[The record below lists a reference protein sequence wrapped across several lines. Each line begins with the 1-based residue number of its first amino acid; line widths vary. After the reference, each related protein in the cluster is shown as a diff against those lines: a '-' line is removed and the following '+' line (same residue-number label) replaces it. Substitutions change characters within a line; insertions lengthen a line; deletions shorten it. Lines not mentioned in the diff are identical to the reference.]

1 MFFRKLVFVFT
12 LLFSATLCA
21 QPADTLF
28 EKEWLGIDTLIVH
41 NDLTRSA
48 LDKVAALHKKAKQ
61 KQLHAQVIKC
71 LIYEYTLQNRIT
83 EGVSDSL
90 LNSFRKELADTRDET
105 AKAILHSLLAKLYRQ
120 YLDKNFWKLIDR
132 KKTTHISNPDISTWG
147 AADFAQTI
155 RKHLA
160 QSLEKTAVL
169 QQTPVDRYD
178 AVLKRGTARSL
189 RPTLY
194 DLLVH
199 EALDYLRSAEQ
210 LMIRSAL
217 LRPATTFTLPG
228 KPALATLDN
237 FILHRFFTK
246 DSSSPSW
253 NSLQLFQQLLQFHR
267 KDADPNALLELNTE
281 RIEWAYQQT
290 DLAEKD
296 ALYATALKEMTDSY
310 PAYAATAQ
318 AWYLQARKEADKAAT
333 YQPFQDSTG
342 RWSYRIAKAT
352 AEKALSLFSGKEDHP
367 GITNLQNLL
376 REIHRKEVST
386 RTESVNLPRKPFR
399 ALVNYRNIDTLYAR
413 IIRIENADFPEN
425 NFINEEGWKKITR
438 QKAFRNMVISLPAT
452 EDHQL
457 HGVEIKLD
465 ELPVGKYALLCSDNK
480 QFNDS
485 LHTLSLQYFQ
495 VSHLSYVRNGNDFFV
510 LNRSTGQP
518 MPGVTV
524 HIYKS
529 WYSGNAWVNYPV
541 TEKTTDPNGRFSC
554 TAETN
559 NERASFALTLKDDQ
573 LVSQNQDYIFQ
584 NNFTRSNPDSITYE
598 KRNQRIFFFTDRS
611 IYRPGQTVFFKGI
624 AVSRDYHTKRSK
636 GFSSKEPY
644 WVYLHDANQKIID
657 SLKLT
662 LNDFSSLSGN
672 FQLPKNVLTGS
683 FHLSLKQIPVQD
695 NYFSVEEYKRPAFQV
710 SFDKVKAAYRLQDTV
725 TVTGNAM
732 AYAGNSI
739 SGSKV
744 VYNVTRITQWREPWK
759 KRGNL
764 YLSGNTRQISSGET
778 ITDAAGKFSINFIA
792 LADDIVDRSG
802 DPYFEYKVSAD
813 ITDINGETRSRET
826 KIRIGTNALQLSLN
840 APAMM
845 ETDSLNKISIST
857 TNPSDEKQAATVQLQ
872 IYSLQDP
879 GRRIRKR
886 YWQRPDQFILT
897 KETFLSYFPSDEYE
911 EESDYQNW
919 PVIQSVSAVTIDTKV
934 TDSYSITPGTLT
946 AGFYKVTAMTTD
958 THGEKVTAVTYV
970 QVFNTASQ
978 AFGNHTATFQFA
990 YQRIIQPGETAV
1002 FASGSTADV
1011 FVIRQLLKPDIQK
1024 EPYQFIHKKKGLENI
1039 RYTATDKDRGGVAIA
1054 EVFVWDNR
1062 VYQNTYDIAVPWHNK
1077 ALQITY
1083 ATWRNKTE
1091 PGSKEKW
1098 TMTVLGEGKEKNA
1111 AEILTGMY
1119 DASLDQ
1125 FKPHS
1130 WSEPYLWQNNN
1141 YRNQFNGSANF
1152 NETASFE
1159 KNIPVSYQPV
1169 AAIEF
1174 DQLAANGY
1182 TLWNQNLSRWIND
1195 SVFHLSLS
1203 LRRSLKQLNESG
1215 VAGYGLPM
1223 KKTLSAGAVRIR
1235 GISSLDQKKEEM
1247 LTETSLNKLFAPPAL
1262 AEAVDITEENTP
1274 PLPDLKQ
1281 VTPRKNFNETAFFLP
1296 HLYADSSGKYS
1307 FSFTMPEALTQW
1319 KWMSLAHT
1327 RDLAFGYNSE
1337 YVVTQKQLMVQPN
1350 APRFLR
1356 EGDNMEL
1363 SSKIVNLSDKELTG
1377 QVSLEL
1383 LDAATLTSVDGW
1395 FQNVFPT
1402 QYFTVEA
1409 GKSFL
1414 VKFPVQIPFNY
1425 NRLLTWRIKAS
1436 TGALSD
1442 GEENTLPVVTNRI
1455 LVTESLPLFV
1465 AGDTTRNFRFDKL
1478 LQNTSESLT
1487 QEALT
1492 LEYSSNPI
1500 WYAVQ
1505 ALPYLMEY
1513 PYECA
1518 EQSFNRL
1525 YANLLAAWIVNKDP
1539 LLKKVFTQWQQDSS
1553 SLQSNL
1559 QKNEELKQILL
1570 QETPWVLAAEN
1581 EEQQKKNLALLFDL
1595 VKLGTQ
1601 TNALIEKLTQLQL
1614 PNGAFSWFKGG
1625 YEDRYITNY
1634 ILTGIGKLKRLGA
1647 LSPET
1652 AGKMRGLLVNAIR
1665 YMDAKNQEDYQA
1677 LVRNKA
1683 DLAKH
1688 LPTYGQVEYL
1698 YMRSFFRDIAQQ
1710 SPKAYD
1716 YFFMQARK
1724 TWVQQS
1730 SYYKAQLGLVFYRN
1744 GAEKTATGSILPA
1757 LLENAVIDAQQG
1769 MYWKTAYGRYWYQ
1782 SPIEHQSMLIAFF
1795 SEINQQA
1802 KDPAVN
1808 KQLNAMRTWLLLNKQ
1823 TNHWKTTIATADA
1836 CYALLLNGDDWLSR
1850 ERTVTIQ
1857 LGKTQISSNNET
1869 TAAGTGYFKK
1879 RIEGSRIINDMGN
1892 ITVTT
1897 RSGTSPFASPQK
1909 NSSPSWGS
1917 VYWQYFEDLDKITTA
1932 ATPLSITK
1940 KIFIE
1945 KNTDGGKLLQAVNEG
1960 EELTIGD
1967 KVVVRLE
1974 LRSNRDMDYL
1984 HLKDMR
1990 AAAMEPVNVLSG
2002 YKWHGGLGYYESTK
2016 DVSSNFFIDHLRKGT
2031 YVFEYP
2037 MFITHSGLFSAG
2049 IASIQCMYAPEFTSH
2064 SEGIRIRVAH

>member
-1 MFFRKLVFVFT
+1 MFLRTLVFIFT
-12 LLFSATLCA
+12 ILFSTNLYA

-28 EKEWLGIDTLIVH
+28 QKEWLGIDTLIVH

-48 LDKVAALHKKAKQ
+48 LDKVATLYKKAKQ
-61 KQLHAQVIKC
+61 KQLHAQVVKC
-71 LIYEYTLQNRIT
+71 LIYQYTLQSRIT
-83 EGVSDSL
+83 DSEPTLL
-90 LNSFRKELADTRDET
+90 LNSINKELADTRDET

-120 YLDKNFWKLIDR
+120 YLNQHRWEMRDR
-132 KKTTHISNPDISTWG
+132 KKTTGISQPDINTWSV
-147 AADFAQTI
+147 ADFVQTI
-155 RKHLA
+155 QHHFAK
-160 QSLEKTAVL
+160 SLEKKIVL

-178 AVLKRGTARSL
+178 AILKRGNARSL

-194 DLLVH
+194 DLLAH
-199 EALDYLRSAEQ
+199 EALDYYSSADQ
-210 LMIRSAL
+210 LMIRSAF
-217 LRPATTFTLPG
+217 LRPASAFILPG
-228 KPALATLDN
+228 KPALSTMDN
-237 FILHRFFTK
+237 FISHRFLTR
-246 DSSSPSW
+246 DSSSPGW

-281 RIEWAYQQT
+281 RIEWVYQQT
-290 DLAEKD
+290 ELAEKD
-296 ALYATALKEMTDSY
+296 ALYVTALKEMTVSY
-310 PAYAATAQ
+310 PTYAATAQ
-318 AWYLQARKEADKAAT
+318 AWYLLARKEADKAAT

-342 RWSYRIAKAT
+342 RWGYRKAEEL
-352 AEKALSLFSGKEDHP
+352 AEKAISLFTGKENHP
-367 GITNLQNLL
+367 GIGNLQNLI
-376 REIHRKEVST
+376 REIHRKEVNT
-386 RTESVNLPRKPFR
+386 RTESVNLPGKAFR

-413 IIRIENADFPEN
+413 IIRIENAGFPEN
-425 NFINEEGWKKITR
+425 DFITDEAWKKITR
-438 QKAFRNMVISLPAT
+438 QKAFRNMTVSLPAT

-457 HGVEIKLD
+457 HAVEIKLD
-465 ELPVGKYALLCSDNK
+465 ELPLGKYALLCSDNK
-480 QFNDS
+480 EFNDS
-485 LHTLSLQYFQ
+485 PHTLSLQYFQ
-495 VSHLSYVRNGNDFFV
+495 VSQLSYVRNGNDFFV
-510 LNRSTGQP
+510 LNRASGQP
-518 MPGVTV
+518 MPGVTAHV
-524 HIYKS
+524 YKS
-529 WYSGNAWVNYPV
+529 WYSGREWVNYPV
-541 TEKTTDPNGRFSC
+541 TVKTTDQNGRFSY
-554 TAETN
+554 TAESN
-559 NERASFALTLKDDQ
+559 NERARFELKLKDDR

-584 NNFTRSNPDSITYE
+584 NNTTQNNPDSIEYE

-636 GFSSKEPY
+636 PFTSGEPY
-644 WVYLHDANQKIID
+644 WVYLHDANRKIID
-657 SLKLT
+657 SAKLT

-672 FQLPKNVLTGS
+672 FPLPKNVLTGS
-683 FHLSLKQIPVQD
+683 FSLSLKQIPAEG

-710 SFDKVKAAYRLQDTV
+710 AFDKVKAAYRLQDTV
-725 TVTGNAM
+725 TITGTAM

-739 SGSKV
+739 GGSKV
-744 VYNVTRITQWREPWK
+744 VYNITRTTHRYEPWAFG
-759 KRGNL
+759 RRSYPAGND
-764 YLSGNTRQISSGET
+764 RQISSGET
-778 ITDAAGKFSINFIA
+778 ITDATGKFSIDFIA
-792 LADDIVDRSG
+792 LADDIIDRSSH
-802 DPYFEYKVSAD
+802 PYFEYKVSAD
-813 ITDINGETRSRET
+813 ITDINGETRSSET
-826 KIRIGTNALQLSLN
+826 TIRIGTASLQLSLN
-840 APAMM
+840 APAIM

-857 TNPSDEKQAATVQLQ
+857 TNLSDEKQAAAVQLQ
-872 IYSLQDP
+872 IYALQEP
-879 GRRIRKR
+879 GRMVRKR
-886 YWQRPDQFILT
+886 YWQRPDQFILR
-897 KETFLSYFPSDEYE
+897 KETFLQYFPSDEYE
-911 EESDYQNW
+911 AESDYQNW
-919 PVIQSVSAVTIDTKV
+919 PVAKSVSDITLDTKT
-934 TDSYSITPGTLT
+934 TDQYTIAPGTLA
-946 AGFYKVTAMTTD
+946 AGYYKVEAVSTD
-958 THGEKVTAVTYV
+958 TYGEKVTAVTYV

-978 AFGNHTATFQFA
+978 SFGNHTTNFLFA
-990 YQRIIQPGETAV
+990 YKKSVQPGETAV
-1002 FASGSTADV
+1002 FASGSNVNV
-1011 FVIRQLLKPDIQK
+1011 FVIRQMLKPDNQK
-1024 EPYQFIHKKKGLENI
+1024 EAFQFIDKKKGLENI
-1039 RYTATDKDRGGVAIA
+1039 SYTATEKDRGGVGIA

-1062 VYQNTYDIAVPWHNK
+1062 VYQNSYDIAVPWRNK
-1077 ALQITY
+1077 ELQITY

-1098 TMTVLGEGKEKNA
+1098 TMTVQGENKEKNA
-1111 AEILTGMY
+1111 AELLTGMY

-1125 FKPHS
+1125 FNPHN
-1130 WSEPYLWQNNN
+1130 WSTPNLWQNYT
-1141 YRNQFNGSANF
+1141 YRNEFNGSANF
-1152 NETASFE
+1152 NESGSVE
-1159 KNIPVSYQPV
+1159 NDVPVSYLPV
-1169 AAIEF
+1169 YRIEF
-1174 DQLAANGY
+1174 DQLAANGN
-1182 TLWNQNLSRWIND
+1182 TLWNQNLRRWIND
-1195 SVFHLSLS
+1195 SVFHLSVS
-1203 LRRSLKQLNESG
+1203 LRRSLKQLSESM
-1215 VAGYGLPM
+1215 AADYGLPM
-1223 KKTLSAGAVRIR
+1223 EKTLSAGAVRIR
-1235 GISSLDQKKEEM
+1235 GNSSMDQNKAM
-1247 LTETSLNKLFAPPAL
+1247 LTETSLNKFFAPPAL
-1262 AEAVDITEENTP
+1262 AEAVDITKESTP
-1274 PLPDLKQ
+1274 PLPDPNQ
-1281 VTPRKNFNETAFFLP
+1281 VVLRKNFNETAFFLP
-1296 HLYADSSGKYS
+1296 QLYADSSGKYS

-1327 RDLAFGYNSE
+1327 RDLAFGYNSD

-1350 APRFLR
+1350 TPRFLR
-1356 EGDNMEL
+1356 EGDNLEL
-1363 SSKIVNLSDKELTG
+1363 SSKIVNLSDQELTG

-1414 VKFPVQIPFNY
+1414 VKFPVQIPFNF
-1425 NRLLTWRIKAS
+1425 NRPLTWRIKAS

-1442 GEENTLPVVTNRI
+1442 GEENILPVVTNRI
-1455 LVTESLPLFV
+1455 LLTESLPLLV
-1465 AGDTTRNFRFDKL
+1465 TGDTTRNFRFDKL
-1478 LQNTSESLT
+1478 LRNTSESLT

-1492 LEYSSNPI
+1492 VEYSSNPI

-1539 LLKKVFTQWQQDSS
+1539 LLKKVFRQWQQDSS

-1570 QETPWVLAAEN
+1570 QETPWVLAAES

-1595 VKLGTQ
+1595 VKLGTE
-1601 TNALIEKLTQLQL
+1601 TDALIEKLNQLQL
-1614 PNGAFSWFKGG
+1614 PSGAFSWFKGG

-1647 LSPET
+1647 LSPEAT
-1652 AGKMRGLLVNAIR
+1652 GKIRNLLVNAIR
-1665 YMDAKNQEDYQA
+1665 YMDAKNLEDYQA
-1677 LVRNKA
+1677 LIKNKT

-1688 LPTYGQVEYL
+1688 LPAYGQVEYL

-1716 YFFMQARK
+1716 YFFAQARK
-1724 TWVQQS
+1724 TWVQQN

-1744 GAEKTATGSILPA
+1744 GAEKTAAQAILPA
-1757 LLENAVIDAQQG
+1757 LLENAITDTQQG
-1769 MYWKTAYGRYWYQ
+1769 IYWKTAYGRFWYQ
-1782 SPIEHQSMLIAFF
+1782 SPIEHQSMLIEFI

-1836 CYALLLNGDDWLSR
+1836 CYALLLNGDDWLNR

-1857 LGKTQISSNNET
+1857 LGKTQISSNNEKT
-1869 TAAGTGYFKK
+1869 TAGTGYFKK
-1879 RIEGSRIINDMGN
+1879 RIEGSRITNDMGN

-1897 RSGTSPFASPQK
+1897 RSGTSPFTSSQK
-1909 NSSPSWGS
+1909 NSSPSWGN
-1917 VYWQYFEDLDKITTA
+1917 VYWQYFEDLDKITSA

-1945 KNTDGGKLLQAVNEG
+1945 KNTDAGKLLQAVSEG
-1960 EELTIGD
+1960 EELKIGD

-1984 HLKDMR
+1984 QLKDMR

-2002 YKWHGGLGYYESTK
+2002 YKWQNGLGYYESTK

-2064 SEGIRIRVAH
+2064 SEGIRIRVAN

>member
-1 MFFRKLVFVFT
+1 MFLRKLVFVFSI
-12 LLFSATLCA
+12 LFSANLYA

-28 EKEWLGIDTLIVH
+28 QKEWLGIDTLIVH

-48 LDKVAALHKKAKQ
+48 LDKVTILYNKAKQ
-61 KQLHAQVIKC
+61 KQLHAQVVKC

-83 EGVSDSL
+83 EAASDSL
-90 LNSFRKELADTRDET
+90 LNRIRKELAATRDET
-105 AKAILHSLLAKLYRQ
+105 AKAILHSLLAKLYSQ
-120 YLDKNFWKLIDR
+120 YLNDNFWRINDR
-132 KKTTHISNPDISTWG
+132 KKTTGISQPDIATWG
-147 AADFAQTI
+147 VADFAQTI
-155 RKHLA
+155 RKHFA

-178 AVLKRGTARSL
+178 AILKRGNARLL
-189 RPTLY
+189 RPSLY
-194 DLLVH
+194 DLLAH
-199 EALDYLRSAEQ
+199 EALDYFRSADQ
-210 LMIRSAL
+210 LMIRSAV
-217 LRPATTFTLPG
+217 LRPVSAFILPG
-228 KPALATLDN
+228 KPALSTMDN
-237 FILHRFFTK
+237 FMAHRFFTK

-253 NSLQLFQQLLQFHR
+253 NSLQLFQQLLRFHR
-267 KDADPNALLELNTE
+267 KDTDPNALLELNTE

-290 DLAEKD
+290 ELAERD
-296 ALYATALKEMTDSY
+296 TLYATALKEMTDRY
-310 PAYAATAQ
+310 PTYAATAQ
-318 AWYLQARKEADKAAT
+318 AWYLLARKEADKAAT

-342 RWSYRIAKAT
+342 RWGYRKAKEM
-352 AEKALSLFSGKEDHP
+352 AEKALSLFTGKENDP
-367 GITNLQNLL
+367 GIGNLQNLI

-386 RTESVNLPRKPFR
+386 RTESVNLPGIAFR

-413 IIRIENADFPEN
+413 IIRIENTDFPEN
-425 NFINEEGWKKITR
+425 DFVNEEAWKKITR
-438 QKAFRNMVISLPAT
+438 QKAFRNMTVSLPAT

-457 HGVEIKLD
+457 HAVEIKLD
-465 ELPVGKYALLCSDNK
+465 ELPLGRYALLCSDNQ

-495 VSHLSYVRNGNDFFV
+495 VSQLSYVRNGNDFFV
-510 LNRSTGQP
+510 LNRSNGYP
-518 MPGVTV
+518 MPDVTV

-541 TEKTTDPNGRFSC
+541 IERTTDPNGRFSY

-559 NERASFALTLKDDQ
+559 NERARFELTLKDDR
-573 LVSQNQDYIFQ
+573 LFSQNQDYIFQ

-598 KRNQRIFFFTDRS
+598 KRNQRVFFFTDRS

-636 GFSSKEPY
+636 RFSSKEPY

-683 FHLSLKQIPVQD
+683 FSLSLKQIPAEG

-710 SFDKVKAAYRLQDTV
+710 SFDKVKAAFRLQDTV
-725 TVTGNAM
+725 RVTGNAM

-739 SGSKV
+739 GGSKV
-744 VYNVTRITQWREPWK
+744 VYNVTRTTHRYEPW
-759 KRGNL
+759 RFGRRSYPGGND
-764 YLSGNTRQISSGET
+764 RQISSGET
-778 ITDAAGKFSINFIA
+778 ITDATGKFSIDFIA
-792 LADDIVDRSG
+792 LADDITDRSG
-802 DPYFEYKVSAD
+802 HPYFDYTVSAD
-813 ITDINGETRSRET
+813 ITDINGETRSSET
-826 KIRIGTNALQLSLN
+826 TIRIGTASLQLSLN
-840 APAMM
+840 APAIM
-845 ETDSLNKISIST
+845 EADSLNKISIST
-857 TNPSDEKQAATVQLQ
+857 TNLSDEKQAATVQLQ
-872 IYSLQDP
+872 IYALQEP
-879 GRRIRKR
+879 GRMVRKR

-897 KETFLSYFPSDEYE
+897 KETFLRYFPSDEYE

-919 PVIQSVSAVTIDTKV
+919 PVVKSVSDITVDTKT
-934 TDSYSITPGTLT
+934 TDQYTITPGALA
-946 AGFYKVTAMTTD
+946 AGFYKIEAVSTD
-958 THGEKVTAVTYV
+958 TYGEKVTAVTYV
-970 QVFNTASQ
+970 QVFNAAMQ
-978 AFGNHTATFQFA
+978 LFGNHTTNFHFTYNQS
-990 YQRIIQPGETAV
+990 IQPGETAV
-1002 FASGSTADV
+1002 FASGSNAPV
-1011 FVIRQLLKPDIQK
+1011 FVIRQMLKPDNQK
-1024 EPYQFIHKKKGLENI
+1024 EAFQFIDKKQGLENI
-1039 RYTATDKDRGGVAIA
+1039 RYTATEKDRGGVGIA
-1054 EVFVWDNR
+1054 EVFVWNNR
-1062 VYQNTYDIAVPWHNK
+1062 VYQHTYAIAVPWRNK
-1077 ALQITY
+1077 ELQITY

-1098 TMTVLGEGKEKNA
+1098 TMTVQGEDKEKNA

-1130 WSEPYLWQNNN
+1130 WSTPNLWQNYT
-1141 YRNQFNGSANF
+1141 YRNEFNGSANF
-1152 NETASFE
+1152 NETISFE
-1159 KNIPVSYQPV
+1159 KNVPVSYRPV

-1182 TLWNQNLSRWIND
+1182 TLWNQNLRRWIND

-1203 LRRSLKQLNESG
+1203 LRISLEQLNESG

-1223 KKTLSAGAVRIR
+1223 RKTLSAGAIRIR
-1235 GISSLDQKKEEM
+1235 GNSSMDQNKEM
-1247 LTETSLNKLFAPPAL
+1247 LTESSLNKLFAPPAL
-1262 AEAVDITEENTP
+1262 AEAVDITEKNVA
-1274 PLPDLKQ
+1274 PLPDLNQ
-1281 VTPRKNFNETAFFLP
+1281 IVPRKNFNETAFFLP

-1307 FSFTMPEALTQW
+1307 FSFTMPEALTRW

-1327 RDLAFGYNSE
+1327 RDLAFGYTSE

-1350 APRFLR
+1350 TPRFLR

-1383 LDAATLTSVDGW
+1383 LDATTLTSVDGW

-1414 VKFPVQIPFNY
+1414 VKFPVQIPFNF
-1425 NRLLTWRIKAS
+1425 NRPLTWRIKAS

-1455 LVTESLPLFV
+1455 LVTESLPLLV
-1465 AGDTTRNFRFDKL
+1465 TGDTTRNFRFDKL
-1478 LQNTSESLT
+1478 LRNTSESLT

-1492 LEYSSNPI
+1492 VEYSSNPI

-1570 QETPWVLAAEN
+1570 QETPWVLAAES

-1601 TNALIEKLTQLQL
+1601 TDALIEKLTQLQL
-1614 PNGAFSWFKGG
+1614 PSGAFSWFKGG

-1647 LSPET
+1647 LSPE
-1652 AGKMRGLLVNAIR
+1652 ASGKIRILLVKALR
-1665 YMDAKNQEDYQA
+1665 YLDDKNEEAYQA
-1677 LVRNKA
+1677 LLKNKA
-1683 DLAKH
+1683 DLTKY
-1688 LPTYGQVEYL
+1688 LPSSRQVEYL

-1716 YFFMQARK
+1716 FFFAQARK
-1724 TWVQQS
+1724 TWVQQN

-1744 GAEKTATGSILPA
+1744 GAEKTATQAILPA
-1757 LLENAVIDAQQG
+1757 LLENAITDPQLG

-1782 SPIEHQSMLIAFF
+1782 SPIEHQSMLIAFI

-1879 RIEGSRIINDMGN
+1879 RIEGSRITNDMGN

-1909 NSSPSWGS
+1909 NSSPSWGN
-1917 VYWQYFEDLDKITTA
+1917 VYWQYFEDLDKITSA

-1945 KNTDGGKLLQAVNEG
+1945 KNTDAGKLLQAVNEG

-2002 YKWHGGLGYYESTK
+2002 YKWQDGLGYYESTK
-2016 DVSSNFFIDHLRKGT
+2016 DVSSNFFIDHLPKGT

-2064 SEGIRIRVAH
+2064 SEGIRIRVAN

>member
-1 MFFRKLVFVFT
+1 MFLRKLVFVFT
-12 LLFSATLCA
+12 MLFSANLYA

-28 EKEWLGIDTLIVH
+28 QKEWLGIDTLIVH

-48 LDKVAALHKKAKQ
+48 LDKVAGLYKKAKQ
-61 KQLHAQVIKC
+61 KQLHAQVVKC

-83 EGVSDSL
+83 EDASDSL
-90 LNSFRKELADTRDET
+90 LNRIRKELADTRDET

-132 KKTTHISNPDISTWG
+132 KKTTGISNQDISTWG

-155 RKHLA
+155 RKHFA
-160 QSLEKTAVL
+160 QSLENTAVL

-178 AVLKRGTARSL
+178 AILKRGNARYL

-194 DLLVH
+194 DLLAH
-199 EALDYLRSAEQ
+199 EALDYFRSADQ

-217 LRPATTFTLPG
+217 LRPATTFILPA
-228 KPALATLDN
+228 KSALSTMDN
-237 FILHRFFTK
+237 FIAHRFLTK

-290 DLAEKD
+290 ELAEKNV
-296 ALYATALKEMTDSY
+296 LYTNALKEMTDSY
-310 PAYAATAQ
+310 PANIATAQ
-318 AWYLQARKEADKAAT
+318 VWYLLARKEADKAAT

-342 RWSYRIAKAT
+342 RWGYRKAKEL
-352 AEKALSLFSGKEDHP
+352 AEKALSLFSGKENYP
-367 GITNLQNLL
+367 GMGNLQNLI
-376 REIHRKEVST
+376 REIHRRELST
-386 RTESVNLPRKPFR
+386 RTESVNLPGIAFR

-413 IIRIENADFPEN
+413 IIRIENTDFPEN
-425 NFINEEGWKKITR
+425 DFASDEAWKKITR
-438 QKAFRNMVISLPAT
+438 QKAFRNMIVSLPAT

-457 HGVEIKLD
+457 HAVEIKLD
-465 ELPVGKYALLCSDNK
+465 ELPLGRYALLCSDNQ

-495 VSHLSYVRNGNDFFV
+495 VSQLSYVRNGNDFFV
-510 LNRSTGQP
+510 LNRASGQP
-518 MPGVTV
+518 MPAVTV
-524 HIYKS
+524 KIYKS
-529 WYSGNAWVNYPV
+529 WYSGREWVNYPV
-541 TEKTTDPNGRFSC
+541 TEKTTDQNGRFSY

-559 NERASFALTLKDDQ
+559 NERASFVLKLKDDR
-573 LVSQNQDYIFQ
+573 LVSQDQDYIFQ
-584 NNFTRSNPDSITYE
+584 NNTLRNNPDSVTYE
-598 KRNQRIFFFTDRS
+598 KRNQRMFFFTDRS

-636 GFSSKEPY
+636 RFTSREPY
-644 WVYLHDANQKIID
+644 WVYLQDANRKIID
-657 SLKLT
+657 SVKLT
-662 LNDFSSLSGN
+662 LTDFSSLSGH
-672 FQLPKNVLTGS
+672 FQLPVNVLTGS
-683 FHLSLKQIPVQD
+683 FSLSLKQIPAEG

-710 SFDKVKAAYRLQDTV
+710 SFDNVKAAYRLQDTV

-739 SGSKV
+739 AGSKV
-744 VYNVTRITQWREPWK
+744 VYNVTRTIHRYEPW
-759 KRGNL
+759 RFGRRSYPGGND
-764 YLSGNTRQISSGET
+764 RQISSGET
-778 ITDAAGKFSINFIA
+778 ITDATGKFSIDFIA
-792 LADDIVDRSG
+792 MADDIIDRSG
-802 DPYFEYKVSAD
+802 NPYFDYRVSAD
-813 ITDINGETRSRET
+813 ITDINGETRSSET
-826 KIRIGTNALQLSLN
+826 IIRIGTVSLQLSLN
-840 APAMM
+840 APAVM
-845 ETDSLNKISIST
+845 EADSLNKISIST
-857 TNPSDEKQAATVQLQ
+857 TNLSDEKQTASVQLH
-872 IYSLQDP
+872 IYALQEP
-879 GRRIRKR
+879 GRMVRKR
-886 YWQRPDQFILT
+886 YWQRPDQFILS
-897 KETFLSYFPSDEYE
+897 KDAFLQYFPSDEYE

-919 PVIQSVSAVTIDTKV
+919 PVATSVSDITLDTKT
-934 TDSYSITPGTLT
+934 TDQYTITPGTLA
-946 AGFYKVTAMTTD
+946 AGFYKIEAVSTD
-958 THGEKVTAVTYV
+958 TYGEKVTAVTYV
-970 QVFNTASQ
+970 QVFNTAMQ
-978 AFGNHTATFQFA
+978 LFGKHTTNFHFTYKQS
-990 YQRIIQPGETAV
+990 IQPGETAE
-1002 FASGSTADV
+1002 FASGSNAHV
-1011 FVIRQLLKPDIQK
+1011 FVIRQMLRPDNQK
-1024 EPYQFIHKKKGLENI
+1024 ESFQFIDKKKGLENI
-1039 RYTATDKDRGGVAIA
+1039 RYTATEKDRGGVGIA
-1054 EVFVWDNR
+1054 EVFVWNNR
-1062 VYQNTYDIAVPWHNK
+1062 VYQNTYDIAVPWRNK
-1077 ALQITY
+1077 ELQITY

-1098 TMTVLGEGKEKNA
+1098 TMTVQGENKEKNA
-1111 AEILTGMY
+1111 AELLTGMY

-1125 FKPHS
+1125 FNPHN
-1130 WSEPYLWQNNN
+1130 WSIPNLWQNYT
-1141 YRNQFNGSANF
+1141 YRNEFNGSANF
-1152 NETASFE
+1152 HETASFE
-1159 KNIPVSYQPV
+1159 KNVPVSYQPV

-1203 LRRSLKQLNESG
+1203 LRRSLEQLSESG

-1235 GISSLDQKKEEM
+1235 GNSSMDQNKSM
-1247 LTETSLNKLFAPPAL
+1247 LTETSLNKFFAPPAL
-1262 AEAVDITEENTP
+1262 DEAVDITAKSTP
-1274 PLPDLKQ
+1274 PLPDLNQ
-1281 VTPRKNFNETAFFLP
+1281 VVPRKNFNETAFFLP
-1296 HLYADSSGKYS
+1296 QLYADSSGKYS
-1307 FSFTMPEALTQW
+1307 FSFTMPEALTRW

-1350 APRFLR
+1350 TPRFLR

-1409 GKSFL
+1409 GKSSL
-1414 VKFPVQIPFNY
+1414 VTFPVQIPFNF
-1425 NRLLTWRIKAS
+1425 NRPLTWRIKAS

-1442 GEENTLPVVTNRI
+1442 GEENTLPIVTNRI

-1465 AGDTTRNFRFDKL
+1465 SGDTTRNFRFDKL
-1478 LQNTSESLT
+1478 LRNTSESLT

-1492 LEYSSNPI
+1492 VEYSSNPI

-1570 QETPWVLAAEN
+1570 QETPWVLAAES

-1601 TNALIEKLTQLQL
+1601 TDALIEKLTQLQL

-1647 LSPET
+1647 ISPET
-1652 AGKMRGLLVNAIR
+1652 AGKIRILLVNALR
-1665 YMDAKNQEDYQA
+1665 YADAKNQEDYQA
-1677 LVRNKA
+1677 LLKNKA
-1683 DLAKH
+1683 DLTKY
-1688 LPTYGQVEYL
+1688 LPSSRQVEYL

-1716 YFFMQARK
+1716 YFFAQAQK
-1724 TWVQQS
+1724 TWVQQN
-1730 SYYKAQLGLVFYRN
+1730 SYNKAQLGLVFYRN
-1744 GAEKTATGSILPA
+1744 GAEKTATASILPA
-1757 LLENAVIDAQQG
+1757 LLENAVIDAQLG
-1769 MYWKTAYGRYWYQ
+1769 MYWKTTYGRYWYQ
-1782 SPIEHQSMLIAFF
+1782 SPIEHQSMLIAFI
-1795 SEINQQA
+1795 SEINQQT

-1836 CYALLLNGDDWLSR
+1836 CYALLLNGDNWLNR

-1857 LGKTQISSNNET
+1857 LGKTQISSTNEK

-1879 RIEGSRIINDMGN
+1879 RIEGSRVTNDMGN

-1897 RSGTSPFASPQK
+1897 QSGTSPFTGSQK
-1909 NSSPSWGS
+1909 NTSPSWGN
-1917 VYWQYFEDLDKITTA
+1917 VYWQYFEDLDKITSA

-1945 KNTDGGKLLQAVNEG
+1945 KNTDAGKMLQAVTEG
-1960 EELTIGD
+1960 EELKIGD

-1990 AAAMEPVNVLSG
+1990 AAAMEPANVLSG
-2002 YKWHGGLGYYESTK
+2002 YKWQDGLGYYESTK
-2016 DVSSNFFIDHLRKGT
+2016 DVSTNFFIDHLSKGT

-2064 SEGIRIRVAH
+2064 SEGIKIRVAH

>member
-1 MFFRKLVFVFT
+1 MFLRTLVFAFT
-12 LLFSATLCA
+12 ILFSANLYA

-28 EKEWLGIDTLIVH
+28 QKEWLGIDTLIVH

-48 LDKVAALHKKAKQ
+48 LDKVGFLYKKAKQ
-61 KQLHAQVIKC
+61 KQLHAQVVKC

-83 EGVSDSL
+83 EGASDPL
-90 LNSFRKELADTRDET
+90 LNRIRKELSDTRDET
-105 AKAILHSLLAKLYRQ
+105 AKAILHSLLAKLYQQ
-120 YLDKNFWKLIDR
+120 YFNNHFWRINDR
-132 KKTTHISNPDISTWG
+132 KKTTGSKQTDLATWG
-147 AADFAQTI
+147 VADFTETI
-155 RKHLA
+155 QQHFT
-160 QSLEKTAVL
+160 QSLENAVLL
-169 QQTPVDRYD
+169 QQTAVSGYD
-178 AVLKRGTARSL
+178 AVLKRGNARSL
-189 RPTLY
+189 RPSLY
-194 DLLVH
+194 DLLAH
-199 EALDYLRSAEQ
+199 EALDYFTSADQLTFRSTV
-210 LMIRSAL
+210 
-217 LRPATTFTLPG
+217 LRPATAFILPG
-228 KPALATLDN
+228 KPALGRLDN
-237 FILHRFFTK
+237 FISYRFLTK
-246 DSSSPSW
+246 DSGSYSW
-253 NSLQLFQQLLQFHR
+253 NSLRLFQQLLQFHR
-267 KDADPNALLELNTE
+267 KDANPNVLLELNTE

-290 DLAEKD
+290 ELAGRD
-296 ALYATALKEMTDSY
+296 TLYANALKEMTDSY
-310 PAYAATAQ
+310 PAYTATAQ
-318 AWYLQARKEADKAAT
+318 AWYLLARKEADKAAT
-333 YQPFQDSTG
+333 YQPFQDTTG
-342 RWSYRIAKAT
+342 RWGYRKAKEI
-352 AEKALSLFSGKEDHP
+352 AEKALSLFSGKEHHS
-367 GITNLQNLL
+367 GIGNLQNLL
-376 REIHRKEVST
+376 QEIHRKELST
-386 RTESVNLPRKPFR
+386 RTESVNLPGKAFR
-399 ALVNYRNIDTLYAR
+399 AMVNYRNIDTLYAR
-413 IIRIENADFPEN
+413 IIRIENSDFPEN
-425 NFINEEGWKKITR
+425 DFINEEAWKKITR
-438 QKAFRNMVISLPAT
+438 QKAFRNMAISLPAT

-465 ELPVGKYALLCSDNK
+465 ELPVGKYALLCSNNN

-495 VSHLSYVRNGNDFFV
+495 VSQLSYVRNGNDFFV
-510 LNRSTGQP
+510 LNRATGQP
-518 MPGVTV
+518 MPAVTV

-529 WYSGNAWVNYPV
+529 WYSGQTWVNYPV
-541 TEKTTDPNGRFSC
+541 IEKITDQNGRFSY
-554 TAETN
+554 TAETR
-559 NERASFALTLKDDQ
+559 NERASFRLTLKDDR

-584 NNFTRSNPDSITYE
+584 NDAVKNNPDSLTYE
-598 KRNQRIFFFTDRS
+598 KRNQRIFFFTDRRM
-611 IYRPGQTVFFKGI
+611 YRPGQTVFFKGI
-624 AVSRDYHTKRSK
+624 AVSRDFHTKRSK
-636 GFSSKEPY
+636 RFSSKEPY

-662 LNDFSSLSGN
+662 LNDFSSLNGS
-672 FQLPKNVLTGS
+672 FPLPKNVLTGS
-683 FHLSLKQIPVQD
+683 FSLSLKQIPAEG

-725 TVTGNAM
+725 RITGTAM

-739 SGSKV
+739 GGSKV
-744 VYNVTRITQWREPWK
+744 IFNVTRTRHRYEPW
-759 KRGNL
+759 RFGRRSYPGAND
-764 YLSGNTRQISSGET
+764 RQISSGET
-778 ITDAAGKFSINFIA
+778 ITDAAGKFSIDFIA
-792 LADDIVDRSG
+792 LADDIIDRSAH
-802 DPYFEYKVSAD
+802 PYFDYTVSAD
-813 ITDINGETRSRET
+813 ITDINGETRSSET
-826 KIRIGTNALQLSLN
+826 TIRIGSSSLLLSLN
-840 APAMM
+840 APAIM
-845 ETDSLNKISIST
+845 EADSLNKISISA
-857 TNPSDEKQAATVQLQ
+857 TNLSEEKQSATVQLH
-872 IYSLQDP
+872 IYALQEP
-879 GRRIRKR
+879 GRVVRKR
-886 YWQRPDQFILT
+886 YWQRPDQFILS
-897 KETFLSYFPSDEYE
+897 KETFLQYFPSDEYE

-919 PVIQSVSAVTIDTKV
+919 PVAKSVSDIRLDTKA
-934 TDSYSITPGTLT
+934 TDQYTITPGTLA
-946 AGFYKVTAMTTD
+946 AGFYKVEAVSTD
-958 THGEKVTAVTYV
+958 TYGEKVTAVTYM
-970 QVFNTASQ
+970 QVFNTATQ
-978 AFGNHTATFQFA
+978 TYGNNTINFQFA
-990 YQRIIQPGETAV
+990 YKKLIQPGETAL
-1002 FASGSTADV
+1002 FASGSTAPV
-1011 FVIRQLLKPDIQK
+1011 FAIRQILKPDNQK
-1024 EPYQFIHKKKGLENI
+1024 EAFQFIDKKKGLESI
-1039 RYTATDKDRGGVAIA
+1039 RYTATEEDRGGVSIA
-1054 EVFVWDNR
+1054 EIFVWDNR
-1062 VYQNTYDIAVPWHNK
+1062 VYQHTYDIAVPWRNK
-1077 ALQITY
+1077 ELQITY

-1098 TMTVLGEGKEKNA
+1098 TITVQGENKEKNA
-1111 AEILTGMY
+1111 AELLTGMY

-1125 FKPHS
+1125 FTPHS
-1130 WSEPYLWQNNN
+1130 WSLPYLWQNYV
-1141 YRNQFNGSANF
+1141 YRNEFNGSANF
-1152 NETASFE
+1152 NETVSIE
-1159 KNIPVSYQPV
+1159 NEIPVSDLPV
-1169 AAIEF
+1169 YRLEF
-1174 DQLAANGY
+1174 DQLATNGN
-1182 TLWNQNLSRWIND
+1182 TLWNQNLRRWIND
-1195 SVFHLSLS
+1195 SAFHLSVS
-1203 LRRSLKQLNESG
+1203 LHQSLKQFNESM
-1215 VAGYGLPM
+1215 VAGYGMAM
-1223 KKTLSAGAVRIR
+1223 KRTQSVAAARIR
-1235 GISSLDQKKEEM
+1235 GNSSMDQNKTM
-1247 LTETSLNKLFAPPAL
+1247 LTETVLNNLSNPSAPA
-1262 AEAVDITEENTP
+1262 ATVDITKESLP
-1274 PLPDLKQ
+1274 PLPDLNQ
-1281 VTPRKNFNETAFFLP
+1281 VVPRKNFNETAFFLP
-1296 HLYADSSGKYS
+1296 QLYADSSGKYS

-1327 RDLAFGYNSE
+1327 RDLAFGYHSE
-1337 YVVTQKQLMVQPN
+1337 YAVTQKQLMVQPN
-1350 APRFLR
+1350 TPRFLR
-1356 EGDNMEL
+1356 EGDNLEL

-1414 VKFPVQIPFNY
+1414 VKFPVQIPFNF
-1425 NRLLTWRIKAS
+1425 NRPLTWRIKAS
-1436 TGALSD
+1436 SGALSD

-1465 AGDTTRNFRFDKL
+1465 SGDTTRQFRFDKL

-1492 LEYSSNPI
+1492 VEYSSNPI

-1570 QETPWVLAAEN
+1570 QETPWVLAAET
-1581 EEQQKKNLALLFDL
+1581 EEQQKKNLALLFNL

-1601 TNALIEKLTQLQL
+1601 TDALIEKLTQLQL
-1614 PNGAFSWFKGG
+1614 PGGAFSWFKGG

-1677 LVRNKA
+1677 LIRNKA

-1716 YFFMQARK
+1716 YFFAQARK

-1782 SPIEHQSMLIAFF
+1782 SPIEHQSMLIAFI
-1795 SEINQQA
+1795 SEINQEV

-1836 CYALLLNGDDWLSR
+1836 CYALLLNGDDWLNR

-1857 LGKTQISSNNET
+1857 LGKTQISSKNEK

-1879 RIEGSRIINDMGN
+1879 RIEGGRITNDMGN

-1897 RSGTSPFASPQK
+1897 RSGTSPFAGPQK
-1909 NSSPSWGS
+1909 NSSPSWGN
-1917 VYWQYFEDLDKITTA
+1917 VYWQYFEDLDKITGA

-1945 KNTDGGKLLQAVNEG
+1945 KNTDGGKLLQAVTEG
-1960 EELTIGD
+1960 EELKIGD

-1990 AAAMEPVNVLSG
+1990 AAAMEPVNVFSG
-2002 YKWHGGLGYYESTK
+2002 YKWQDGLGYYESTK

-2037 MFITHSGLFSAG
+2037 MFITHSGFFSAG

>member
-1 MFFRKLVFVFT
+1 MFLRTLIFVCT
-12 LLFSATLCA
+12 MLISANLYA

-28 EKEWLGIDTLIVH
+28 QKEWLGIDTLIVN

-48 LDKVAALHKKAKQ
+48 LDKLAVLYKKAKQ
-61 KQLHAQVIKC
+61 KQLHAQVVKC
-71 LIYEYTLQNRIT
+71 LIYEYTLQNRIS
-83 EGVSDSL
+83 ESASDSL
-90 LNSFRKELADTRDET
+90 LNRIRKELADTRDET

-120 YLDKNFWKLIDR
+120 YLNDNFWRINDR
-132 KKTTHISNPDISTWG
+132 KKTAGISQPDITTWSI
-147 AADFAQTI
+147 ADFAQTI
-155 RKHLA
+155 RKHFAL
-160 QSLEKTAVL
+160 SLEKKAVL

-178 AVLKRGTARSL
+178 AILQRGNARSL

-194 DLLVH
+194 DLLAH
-199 EALDYLRSAEQ
+199 EALDYFSSGEPWMISSAR
-210 LMIRSAL
+210 LKPVTAFI
-217 LRPATTFTLPG
+217 LPG
-228 KPALATLDN
+228 KAALATLDN
-237 FILHRFFTK
+237 FISHRFLTK

-267 KDADPNALLELNTE
+267 KDADPAALLELNME

-290 DLAEKD
+290 ELAEKD
-296 ALYATALKEMTDSY
+296 ALYTTALKEMTDNY
-310 PAYAATAQ
+310 PALAATAQ
-318 AWYLQARKEADKAAT
+318 AWYLLARKEADKAAT
-333 YQPFQDSTG
+333 YQPFQDTTG
-342 RWSYRIAKAT
+342 RWGYRKAKEM
-352 AEKALSLFSGKEDHP
+352 AEKALSLFTGKENHP
-367 GITNLQNLL
+367 GIGNLQNLW
-376 REIHRKEVST
+376 REIQRKELST
-386 RTESVNLPRKPFR
+386 RTESVNLPGVAFR

-413 IIRIENADFPEN
+413 IIRIENTGFPEN
-425 NFINEEGWKKITR
+425 DFINDEAWKKITR
-438 QKAFRNMVISLPAT
+438 QKAFRNMAISLPGT

-457 HGVEIKLD
+457 HAVEIKLD
-465 ELPVGKYALLCSDNK
+465 ELPLGRYALLCSDDK

-485 LHTLSLQYFQ
+485 LHSLSLQYFQ
-495 VSHLSYVRNGNDFFV
+495 VSQLSYVRNGNDFLV
-510 LNRSTGQP
+510 LNRASGQP
-518 MPGVTV
+518 VPAVTV

-529 WYSGNAWVNYPV
+529 RYSGREWVNYPV
-541 TEKTTDPNGRFSC
+541 TEKITDQNGRFSY
-554 TAETN
+554 TAEAN
-559 NERASFALTLKDDQ
+559 NERARFTLQLKDDR
-573 LVSQNQDYIFQ
+573 LVSQNQDYIFR
-584 NNFTRSNPDSITYE
+584 NDAAENNPDSLNYE
-598 KRNQRIFFFTDRS
+598 KRNQRIFFFLDRR
-611 IYRPGQTVFFKGI
+611 IYRPGQTVFFKGM

-636 GFSSKEPY
+636 RFSTKEPY

-683 FHLSLKQIPVQD
+683 FSISLKQIPAEG

-710 SFDKVKAAYRLQDTV
+710 AFDKVKSAYRLQDTV

-739 SGSKV
+739 GGSKV
-744 VYNVTRITQWREPWK
+744 VYNVTRTTHMREPW
-759 KRGNL
+759 RWRRRPYPTGND
-764 YLSGNTRQISSGET
+764 RQISSGET
-778 ITDAAGKFSINFIA
+778 ITDATGKFSIDFIA
-792 LADDIVDRSG
+792 MADDIIDRSG
-802 DPYFEYKVSAD
+802 NPYFDYTVSAD
-813 ITDINGETRSRET
+813 ITDINGETRSSET
-826 KIRIGTNALQLSLN
+826 TIRIGTASLQLSLN
-840 APAMM
+840 APAIM
-845 ETDSLNKISIST
+845 EADSLNKISIST
-857 TNPSDEKQAATVQLQ
+857 TNLSDEKQATTVQLH
-872 IYSLQDP
+872 IYALQEP
-879 GRRIRKR
+879 GRMVRKR

-897 KETFLSYFPSDEYE
+897 KENFLRYFPSDEYE

-919 PVIQSVSAVTIDTKV
+919 PVAKSVSDITLDTKT
-934 TDSYSITPGTLT
+934 TDYYTITPGTLA
-946 AGFYKVTAMTTD
+946 AGFYKVEAVSTD
-958 THGEKVTAVTYV
+958 TYGEKVTAVTYM
-970 QVFNTASQ
+970 QVFNTAAQS
-978 AFGNHTATFQFA
+978 FGDHITNFQFA
-990 YQRIIQPGETAV
+990 YKKSIQPGETAS
-1002 FASGSTADV
+1002 FASGSTAHL
-1011 FVIRQLLKPDIQK
+1011 FVIRQTLKANDQK
-1024 EPYQFIHKKKGLENI
+1024 EVFQFIEKKKGLENV
-1039 RYTATDKDRGGVAIA
+1039 RFTATEEDRGGVSIA
-1054 EVFVWDNR
+1054 EIFVWDNR
-1062 VYQNTYDIAVPWHNK
+1062 VYQNSYDIAVPWRNK
-1077 ALQITY
+1077 ELQITY

-1098 TMTVLGEGKEKNA
+1098 TMTVQGENKEKNA

-1125 FKPHS
+1125 FTPHS
-1130 WSEPYLWQNNN
+1130 WSAPYLWPNQP
-1141 YRNQFNGSANF
+1141 YRNLFSGTTSFRETGSF
-1152 NETASFE
+1152 T
-1159 KNIPVSYQPV
+1159 KDIPVSYLPV
-1169 AAIEF
+1169 YTIAF
-1174 DQLAANGY
+1174 DQLTADGN
-1182 TLWNQNLSRWIND
+1182 TLWNQGMSRWIND
-1195 SVFHLSLS
+1195 SVFHLSVG
-1203 LRRSLKQLNESG
+1203 LKKSFTQFNES
-1215 VAGYGLPM
+1215 VIASYGMAL
-1223 KKTLSAGAVRIR
+1223 KKTVASAAVRLR
-1235 GISSLDQKKEEM
+1235 GNSSLDQNKAM
-1247 LTETSLNKLFAPPAL
+1247 LAESSLDKMFIHSAPPAT
-1262 AEAVDITEENTP
+1262 ADITKGDTP
-1274 PLPDLKQ
+1274 VLPDLNQ
-1281 VTPRKNFNETAFFLP
+1281 VTPRKNFNETAFFFPQL
-1296 HLYADSSGKYS
+1296 HADSSGKYS

-1337 YVVTQKQLMVQPN
+1337 YVVTQKQLMVQSN
-1350 APRFLR
+1350 TPRFLR
-1356 EGDNMEL
+1356 EGDNLEL

-1383 LDAATLTSVDGW
+1383 LDATTMTSVDGW

-1414 VKFPVQIPFNY
+1414 VKFPVQIPFNF
-1425 NRLLTWRIKAS
+1425 NRPLTWRIKAS

-1442 GEENTLPVVTNRI
+1442 GEENTLPIVTNRI

-1465 AGDTTRNFRFDKL
+1465 SGDTTRNFRFDKL
-1478 LQNTSESLT
+1478 LRNTSESLT

-1492 LEYSSNPI
+1492 IEYSSNPI

-1601 TNALIEKLTQLQL
+1601 TDALIEKLNQLQL

-1647 LSPET
+1647 LSPEA
-1652 AGKMRGLLVNAIR
+1652 AGKMRNLLVNALR
-1665 YMDAKNQEDYQA
+1665 YLDEKSQEDYQA
-1677 LVRNKA
+1677 LIKNKT

-1688 LPTYGQVEYL
+1688 LPANGQIEYL

-1710 SPKAYD
+1710 SPKAYE
-1716 YFFMQARK
+1716 YFFTQAKK

-1730 SYYKAQLGLVFYRN
+1730 SYHKAQLGLVFYRN
-1744 GAEKTATGSILPA
+1744 GAEKTATATILPA
-1757 LLENAVIDAQQG
+1757 LLENAVIDPQLG

-1782 SPIEHQSMLIAFF
+1782 SPIEHQSMMIAFV
-1795 SEINQQA
+1795 SEVNQLSKNA
-1802 KDPAVN
+1802 SID
-1808 KQLNAMRTWLLLNKQ
+1808 KQLTAMRTWLLLNKQ

-1836 CYALLLNGDDWLSR
+1836 CYALLLNGDDWLNR

-1857 LGKTQISSNNET
+1857 LGKTQINSTNEK

-1879 RIEGSRIINDMGN
+1879 RIEGNRITNDMGN

-1897 RSGTSPFASPQK
+1897 QSRTSPFTGPQK
-1909 NSSPSWGS
+1909 NSSPSWGN
-1917 VYWQYFEDLDKITTA
+1917 VYWQYFEDLDKITSA

-1945 KNTDGGKLLQAVNEG
+1945 KNTDAGKLLQAVTEG
-1960 EELTIGD
+1960 EELKIGD
-1967 KVVVRLE
+1967 KVVIRLE

-2002 YKWHGGLGYYESTK
+2002 YKWQDGLGYYESTK